1 MLAPRPTNNM
11 DAPKKPPGY
20 MSPRT
25 KRAESELKAML
36 RENGAMDLY
45 EAPLNDDLSNETS
58 NQRTVRRSRIKK
70 NFNRKKQGRGPCH
83 RRQEKTQQPAT
94 AEELANR
101 RRRKALKMRKW
112 RASMT
117 SEEKTAYRLKD
128 AERKKHPISWRPHSP
143 DREIFIRIN
152 DYTGEVDRCDKGR
165 CWFSVS
171 KCMLGRGGM

>member
-1 MLAPRPTNNM
+1 MFHFKVLRLVFFLE
-11 DAPKKPPGY
+11 KLVI
-20 MSPRT
+20 
-25 KRAESELKAML
+25 AEIIILK
-36 RENGAMDLY
+36 
-45 EAPLNDDLSNETS
+45 
-58 NQRTVRRSRIKK
+58 
-70 NFNRKKQGRGPCH
+70 
-83 RRQEKTQQPAT
+83 KTQQPAT